1 MTGTVSDCSSS
12 EDGAGPRWVSS
23 AGGQG
28 ADGLGTDRLVT
39 GGPEAGGLVADR
51 VQMDGP
57 QTDDTDRQDSK
68 LRVLT
73 ERVAALSAE
82 LTVQGAELSAAT
94 TSVARVRE
102 ALQCSVCL
110 EPFAQA
116 HTLQCGHTFC
126 LACLQQWL
134 PGHRQCPT
142 CRALVTQRPIAAYAV
157 QDAVRS
163 LGLHTDEPDTDAD
176 TDDAWARMFRAPGR
190 RSWSPSASPPLSLFE
205 AGELDEP
212 FAHGTARSTEHWMRT
227 LVSMSETE
235 SELESSLV
243 HDGLRTNA
251 SRPYTLMREVQEQQH
266 NERLRQVDAS
276 IREPLQLIADMRSR
290 VAQMRASNE
299 QQSTSHS
306 SAYVSRLDP
315 ASTSGGS
322 VRVAPY
328 LQAPNTS
335 RGQDPAVPRV
345 ETPLIQDSTELL
357 LQRARSQLREQRAG
371 RVERERALLE
381 QRRAES
387 EQWRRDYEQRRQA
400 REQRDQEMAQER
412 AQARARD
419 MARERALERA
429 RETLEER
436 LQESA
441 QRRIALY
448 EQVGLAAP
456 RRGSETRSHTDIGL
470 ARSLR
475 QQIAELRT
483 QVQNRA
489 IALGTGSESP
499 SNLLQQIGNIRTQVQ
514 QLRTMS
520 GSAATLSV
528 YFDQSV
534 NAIAEEL
541 QEPQPSL
548 VARGFEIDLE
558 GRSVLDHLEYTTA
571 REARSWQH
579 SHEEPQPSSAA
590 RGFEIDFEDRSVLD
604 HLEYT
609 VASEAPSQQINEDV
623 RNEHMWESM
632 SDVDPLSDIDDPV
645 SAIHRRITGM
655 REQLQL
661 QLSTSSV
668 DVYQTEDQGLE
679 DQELED
685 QEMDDHEWQQRRVA
699 RRREILENMLS
710 GQDASG
716 VELSA
721 WIRRRLDIPE
731 LNPSSPEYDPVT
743 QTRVL
748 TEYFQRT
755 QPSSQ
760 SADRIRL
767 QRRRQP

>member
-1 MTGTVSDCSSS
+1 MDESVDNCSSS
-12 EDGAGPRWVSS
+12 EDGAGSCWVSS
-23 AGGQG
+23 AGRQG
-28 ADGLGTDRLVT
+28 ADGLGTDAIVTSRL
-39 GGPEAGGLVADR
+39 EAGGLVTDR
-51 VQMDGP
+51 VQMDGIEA
-57 QTDDTDRQDSK
+57 DDTNRQDTK

-94 TSVARVRE
+94 TSVTRVRE

-157 QDAVRS
+157 QDAVRC
-163 LGLHTDEPDTDAD
+163 LGIHTNEAETETEADTDTGTG

-212 FAHGTARSTEHWMRT
+212 FAHGTTRSTENWMRT
-227 LVSMSETE
+227 LAAMSETE
-235 SELESSLV
+235 SELESSLIR
-243 HDGLRTNA
+243 DRLRMNA
-251 SRPYTLMREVQEQQH
+251 SRPYTLMREVREQQH
-266 NERLRQVDAS
+266 NERMRQVNAS
-276 IREPLQLIADMRSR
+276 TQEPLQLIADMRSR
-290 VAQMRASNE
+290 ISQMRTSNE
-299 QQSTSHS
+299 QQPTSHS
-306 SAYVSRLDP
+306 SAYASRLDP

-328 LQAPNTS
+328 LQTTNTS
-335 RGQDPAVPRV
+335 RRQDPAEQRV
-345 ETPLIQDSTELL
+345 EGPLIQDTELL
-357 LQRARSQLREQRAG
+357 LDRARSQLREHRSE

-400 REQRDQEMAQER
+400 REQRE
-412 AQARARD
+412 
-419 MARERALERA
+419 REREQMRAELEQRRVLNEQRLEDMIQYTTQRRA
-429 RETLEER
+429 ELDER
-436 LQESA
+436 LQESV
-441 QRRIALY
+441 QRRITLR
-448 EQVGLAAP
+448 EQAGVVMLRGVSEARPRTDVELA
-456 RRGSETRSHTDIGL
+456 G
-470 ARSLR
+470 SLR
-475 QQIAELRT
+475 RQIVELRS
-483 QVQNRA
+483 QVRRRA
-489 IALGTGSESP
+489 TALSTETESP
-499 SNLLQQIGNIRTQVQ
+499 SHLLQQIGNIRMQVQ
-514 QLRTMS
+514 QLRNMS
-520 GSAATLSV
+520 GAGATMAVHFQESVDVIAAEFHEQQHDLDIHV
-528 YFDQSV
+528 L
-534 NAIAEEL
+534 EL
-541 QEPQPSL
+541 DS
-548 VARGFEIDLE
+548 
-558 GRSVLDHLEYTTA
+558 
-571 REARSWQH
+571 
-579 SHEEPQPSSAA
+579 
-590 RGFEIDFEDRSVLD
+590 EDRSVLD
-604 HLEYT
+604 RLEYT
-609 VASEAPSQQINEDV
+609 VASAAPSRHGHYNAG
-623 RNEHMWESM
+623 NEHMWESM
-632 SDVDPLSDIDDPV
+632 SDVSPFSDVDDPV
-645 SAIHRRITGM
+645 SAINRHVTGM
-655 REQLQL
+655 REQLQV

-668 DVYQTEDQGLE
+668 DVYQTEDQE
-679 DQELED
+679 SDDSELGD

-710 GQDASG
+710 GPDASG

-760 SADRIRL
+760 STDRIRL

>member
-1 MTGTVSDCSSS
+1 MDKTAGGCSSS
-12 EDGAGPRWVSS
+12 KDGAGSRWVSS

-28 ADGLGTDRLVT
+28 ADGLGTDVIVT
-39 GGPEAGGLVADR
+39 GGLEAGGLVTDR
-51 VQMDGP
+51 VQMDGIEASD
-57 QTDDTDRQDSK
+57 TDRVQMDGIEAGDTDRQDTK
-68 LRVLT
+68 LRALT

-82 LTVQGAELSAAT
+82 LTVQSAELSAAT
-94 TSVARVRE
+94 TSITRVSE

-163 LGLHTDEPDTDAD
+163 LGIHTNEPDADAD

-212 FAHGTARSTEHWMRT
+212 LAHGTTRSTEYWMRT
-227 LVSMSETE
+227 LAAMSETE

-243 HDGLRTNA
+243 RDRQRTNA

-266 NERLRQVDAS
+266 NERMRQVNAS
-276 IREPLQLIADMRSR
+276 MQEPLQLIADMRSR
-290 VAQMRASNE
+290 ISRMQTSNE

-306 SAYVSRLDP
+306 SAYASRLDP
-315 ASTSGGS
+315 ASISGGTNT
-322 VRVAPY
+322 VAR
-328 LQAPNTS
+328 A
-335 RGQDPAVPRV
+335 QD
-345 ETPLIQDSTELL
+345 
-357 LQRARSQLREQRAG
+357 G

-400 REQRDQEMAQER
+400 REQRE
-412 AQARARD
+412 
-419 MARERALERA
+419 REREQMRAELEQRHVLNEQRLENMIQYTAQRRA
-429 RETLEER
+429 ELDER

-441 QRRIALY
+441 QRRITLR
-448 EQVGLAAP
+448 EQPGVVMLRGGSEARPRTDVGLAQ
-456 RRGSETRSHTDIGL
+456 
-470 ARSLR
+470 SLR

-483 QVQNRA
+483 QVRRRA
-489 IALGTGSESP
+489 TALSTGSESP
-499 SNLLQQIGNIRTQVQ
+499 SHLLQQIGDIRTQVQ

-520 GSAATLSV
+520 GAGAILAVQFQESV
-528 YFDQSV
+528 D
-534 NAIAEEL
+534 AIATEL
-541 QEPQPSL
+541 QESQP
-548 VARGFEIDLE
+548 DLDIHVLE
-558 GRSVLDHLEYTTA
+558 LDREDRYGLDHLEYTTD
-571 REARSWQH
+571 REMRLWQGH
-579 SHEEPQPSSAA
+579 
-590 RGFEIDFEDRSVLD
+590 GNVG
-604 HLEYT
+604 
-609 VASEAPSQQINEDV
+609 
-623 RNEHMWESM
+623 NEHMWESM
-632 SDVDPLSDIDDPV
+632 SDVDPMSDVDDPV
-645 SAIHRRITGM
+645 SAIHRQITGM

-668 DVYQTEDQGLE
+668 DVYQTEDQGLD
-679 DQELED
+679 DQEMED

-755 QPSSQ
+755 QPPSQ
-760 SADRIRL
+760 PADRIRL

>member
-1 MTGTVSDCSSS
+1 MDKTAGGCSSS
-12 EDGAGPRWVSS
+12 KDGAGSRWVSS

-28 ADGLGTDRLVT
+28 ADGLGTDVIVT
-39 GGPEAGGLVADR
+39 GGLEAGGLVTDR
-51 VQMDGP
+51 VQMDGIEASD
-57 QTDDTDRQDSK
+57 TDRVQMDGMEAGDTDRQDTK
-68 LRVLT
+68 LRALT

-82 LTVQGAELSAAT
+82 LTVQSAELSAAT
-94 TSVARVRE
+94 ASITRVSE

-163 LGLHTDEPDTDAD
+163 LGIHTNEPDADAD
-176 TDDAWARMFRAPGR
+176 TDDTWARMFRAPGR

-212 FAHGTARSTEHWMRT
+212 LAHGTTRSTEYWMRT
-227 LVSMSETE
+227 LAAMSETE

-243 HDGLRTNA
+243 RDRQRTNA

-266 NERLRQVDAS
+266 NERMRQVNAS
-276 IREPLQLIADMRSR
+276 MQEPLQLIADMRSR
-290 VAQMRASNE
+290 ISRMQTSNE

-306 SAYVSRLDP
+306 SAYASRLDP
-315 ASTSGGS
+315 ASISGGS

-328 LQAPNTS
+328 LQTPNTS
-335 RGQDPAVPRV
+335 RGQGTAEPRV
-345 ETPLIQDSTELL
+345 EMPLIQGTELL
-357 LQRARSQLREQRAG
+357 LDRARTQLREHRTG

-400 REQRDQEMAQER
+400 REQRE
-412 AQARARD
+412 
-419 MARERALERA
+419 REREQMRAELEQRRVLNEQRLENMIQYTAQRRA
-429 RETLEER
+429 ELDER

-441 QRRIALY
+441 QRRITLR
-448 EQVGLAAP
+448 EQAGVVMLRGGSEARPRTDVGLAQ
-456 RRGSETRSHTDIGL
+456 
-470 ARSLR
+470 SLR

-483 QVQNRA
+483 QVRRRA
-489 IALGTGSESP
+489 TALSTGSESP
-499 SNLLQQIGNIRTQVQ
+499 SHLLQQIGDIRTQVQ

-520 GSAATLSV
+520 GAGAILAVQFQESV
-528 YFDQSV
+528 D
-534 NAIAEEL
+534 AIATEL
-541 QEPQPSL
+541 QESQP
-548 VARGFEIDLE
+548 DLDIHVLE
-558 GRSVLDHLEYTTA
+558 LDREDRYGLDHLEYTTD
-571 REARSWQH
+571 REMRLWQGH
-579 SHEEPQPSSAA
+579 
-590 RGFEIDFEDRSVLD
+590 GNVG
-604 HLEYT
+604 
-609 VASEAPSQQINEDV
+609 
-623 RNEHMWESM
+623 NEHMWESM
-632 SDVDPLSDIDDPV
+632 SDVDPMSDVDDPV
-645 SAIHRRITGM
+645 SAIHRQITGM

-668 DVYQTEDQGLE
+668 DVYQTEDQGLD
-679 DQELED
+679 DQEMED

-755 QPSSQ
+755 QPPSQ
-760 SADRIRL
+760 PADRIRL